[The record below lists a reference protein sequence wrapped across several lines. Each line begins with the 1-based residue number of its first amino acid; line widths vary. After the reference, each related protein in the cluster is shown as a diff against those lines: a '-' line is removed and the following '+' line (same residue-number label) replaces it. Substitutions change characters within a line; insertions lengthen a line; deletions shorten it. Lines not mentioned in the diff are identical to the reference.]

1 MGEGLDSA
9 LARRVRR
16 HVRMGERSRRGAEV
30 HDRAARIRQ
39 QRRQRFA
46 DHQKGP
52 CEVDPDDLIPEFK
65 AGLVGVRGA
74 QHAGRVDQR
83 IETAERFDGPAH
95 AIDHRILFP
104 DVHRQGGEAV
114 RGRGLATLPMD
125 VGEEDSVIDGVRWAV
140 ETLGGLDSLVNAAG
154 MLRAAHTHETSL
166 EFWNQ
171 IVGVNLTGT
180 FLVVREALPALLANS
195 RSAIVNFS
203 STSASF
209 AHPYMAAYAA
219 SKGGIQAFT
228 HSLAL
233 EYAREG
239 LRAVCVAPG
248 SIKSGIT
255 DATGGYIPKDADWS
269 LFSRLMPILPT
280 TLESSGAGMADP
292 AVVAGVIA
300 MLVSDDGAF
309 ITGTEIRIDGGTHA

>member
-1 MGEGLDSA
+1 MKRLEDKRILVTGAASGIGRATVLRLLDEGAAVVASDVAEEGLA
-9 LARRVRR
+9 ATRARAD
-16 HVRMGERSRRGAEV
+16 EAATA
-30 HDRAARIRQ
+30 DR
-39 QRRQRFA
+39 
-46 DHQKGP
+46 
-52 CEVDPDDLIPEFK
+52 L
-65 AGLVGVRGA
+65 
-74 QHAGRVDQR
+74 
-83 IETAERFDGPAH
+83 T
-95 AIDHRILFP
+95 
-104 DVHRQGGEAV
+104 
-114 RGRGLATLPMD
+114 TLLMD
-125 VGEEDSVIDGVRWAV
+125 VGNEDSVIDGVRRAV

-154 MLRAAHTHETSL
+154 MLRAAHTHDTSL
-166 EFWNQ
+166 ELWNR

-233 EYAREG
+233 EYARAG

-269 LFSRLMPILPT
+269 LFSRLLPILPT
-280 TLESSGAGMADP
+280 TEQSSGAGMADP
-292 AVVAGVIA
+292 VVVAGVIA

>member
-1 MGEGLDSA
+1 MKRLEGKRILVTGAASGIGQATALRLLDEGATVVASDVA
-9 LARRVRR
+9 EGGLGATRARAD
-16 HVRMGERSRRGAEV
+16 EAET
-30 HDRAARIRQ
+30 
-39 QRRQRFA
+39 
-46 DHQKGP
+46 
-52 CEVDPDDLIPEFK
+52 
-65 AGLVGVRGA
+65 
-74 QHAGRVDQR
+74 AGRL
-83 IETAERFDGPAH
+83 TTM
-95 AIDHRILFP
+95 L
-104 DVHRQGGEAV
+104 
-114 RGRGLATLPMD
+114 MD
-125 VGEEDSVIDGVRWAV
+125 VGNEDSVVDGVCRAV

-154 MLRAAHTHETSL
+154 ILRAAHTHQTSL
-166 EFWNQ
+166 ELWNQ

-233 EYAREG
+233 EYARDG

-255 DATGGYIPKDADWS
+255 DATGGYIPKDADWA

-280 TLESSGAGMADP
+280 TVESSGTGMADP
-292 AVVAGVIA
+292 SVVAGVIA
-300 MLVSDDGAF
+300 MLVSEDGAF